1 MGKMIQVASDREYDE
16 TKTVLP
22 KEYAQ
27 GLYVKNAPSAEALKL
42 MHLMIASAGGR
53 MADAVQHNM
62 SLADIRAI
70 KGMRNHDRKS
80 LTPLFEELRA
90 CVLSIDDPEAM
101 KYTIGGFID
110 TATFDYRHEAT
121 GDTAVSWWFG
131 GAFRMLAEKSDHWA
145 ILDRQT
151 LFALSSKYSILL
163 FQHFS
168 SLQGL
173 KHQTSKIFSV
183 DELRALLGVS
193 SGKLVRFSSLNQRA
207 ILPAIAEINQ
217 LSRFTLTASPKKKGR
232 TVVAVEISWEP
243 KKDAKAL
250 KKELV
255 NSKIGRK
262 ARRNGTAEMPALAFP
277 AAGSIE
283 FSKPWSEIART
294 HGNGKDKDMIAT
306 DFRNWCQS
314 QGIPLDK
321 AGIEKT
327 FEGFCTRAK
336 I

>member
-1 MGKMIQVASDREYDE
+1 MGETIQVASDREYDD

-22 KEYAQ
+22 TEYAQ

-53 MADAVQHNM
+53 MADAVQHKM

-80 LTPLFEELRA
+80 LTLLFEELRA

-101 KYTIGGFID
+101 RYTIGGFLD
-110 TATFDYRHEAT
+110 TATFDYRHEIMGNT
-121 GDTAVSWWFG
+121 TVSWWFG
-131 GAFRMLAEKSDHWA
+131 GAFRELAAKSDHWA

-163 FQHFS
+163 FQHFA

-173 KHQTSKIFSV
+173 KHIHSKTFTV
-183 DELRALLGVS
+183 DELRALLGIPA
-193 SGKLVRFSSLNQRA
+193 GKITRFSTLNQRV
-207 ILPAIAEINQ
+207 IKPAIEEISQ
-217 LSRFTLTASPKKKGR
+217 LSRFTLIATPKKIGR
-232 TVVAVEISWEP
+232 SVAAVEISWQV
-243 KKDAKAL
+243 KQDAKAL
-250 KKELV
+250 KKEL
-255 NSKIGRK
+255 NTHSTGRK
-262 ARRNGTAEMPALAFP
+262 ARRNGTAETPAPSFP
-277 AAGSIE
+277 ASHSISYSE
-283 FSKPWSEIART
+283 PWKAIART
-294 HGNGKDKDMIAT
+294 HGNGKDIDLIAN
-306 DFRNWCQS
+306 DFRAWCKQ

-321 AGIEKT
+321 AGIEKI
-327 FEGFCTRAK
+327 FEGFCKRAK

>member
-1 MGKMIQVASDREYDE
+1 MGKTIQVAADREYDQ

-22 KEYAQ
+22 REYAQ

-53 MADAVQHNM
+53 MADAVLHSM

-101 KYTIGGFID
+101 KYTIGGFLD
-110 TATFDYRHEAT
+110 TATLDYRHEVT
-121 GDTAVSWWFG
+121 GDINVSWWFG

-163 FQHFS
+163 FQHFA

-173 KHQTSKIFSV
+173 KHQTSKVFSV
-183 DELRALLGVS
+183 DELRDFLGIPAE
-193 SGKLVRFSSLNQRA
+193 KLKRFADFNRRA
-207 ILPAIAEINQ
+207 IQPAIAEISQ
-217 LSRFTLTASPKKKGR
+217 LSRFTLVAEPKKQGR
-232 TVVAVEISWEP
+232 TVVAVEITWTP
-243 KKDAKAL
+243 KEDTKAL
-250 KKELV
+250 KKELGS
-255 NSKIGRK
+255 SKVGRK
-262 ARRNGTAEMPALAFP
+262 ARRDGTAETPVIAFP
-277 AAGSIE
+277 EAGSIE
-283 FSKPWSEIART
+283 FSKPWNEIARQ
-294 HGNGKDKDMIAT
+294 HGNGRDKDLIAG
-306 DFRNWCQS
+306 DFRSWCRS
-314 QGIPLDK
+314 QGISLNK
-321 AGIEKT
+321 QGIEKT
-327 FEGFCTRAK
+327 FESFCKKSR